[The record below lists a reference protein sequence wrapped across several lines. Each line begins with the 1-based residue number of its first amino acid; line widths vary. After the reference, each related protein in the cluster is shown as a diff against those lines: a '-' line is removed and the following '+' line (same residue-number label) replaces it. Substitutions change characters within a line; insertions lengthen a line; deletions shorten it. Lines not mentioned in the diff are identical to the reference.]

1 VVEHLPSK
9 CKDLSST
16 PVLEKKKKDN
26 VLSFQKIPD
35 KCTCQLLTSW
45 EIELEQ
51 MESILQGGQL
61 WEGAEVSVVYN

>member
-1 VVEHLPSK
+1 
-9 CKDLSST
+9 
-16 PVLEKKKKDN
+16 LEKKKKDN
-26 VLSFQKIPD
+26 ALSFQKIPD